1 MPARSEVFIPPGVLL
16 VRNQRAGETAQL
28 RRDAVALVTD
38 DCEHGIEPCGKGRLH
53 RAAHERPAIE
63 LDEHLVL
70 AHAAGEPGG
79 EHHASDALTR
89 HGFLRRGSAGA
100 RATGEREQLGDDA
113 HGHLLGSV
121 GADVEAKLDLQLA
134 GLDLRQVEDLVDE
147 VEQASAAGVDG
158 RGVLN
163 FLGVQVALAFSERR
177 RARMSTLWVR
187 DEQLGLAPA
196 PSGFPLRSAMYFPLA
211 SEGSVVGLTYLA
223 SYRPRAFSHH
233 DERVLAALASH
244 ASGAYRRLESS
255 VHRLRLSPRQSQVL
269 ALIASG
275 LSDKE
280 VAARLGLAHR
290 TVPMWTGCCGSTA
303 CAAGRRRWRR
313 GCAGSRADDF
323 R

>member
-1 MPARSEVFIPPGVLL
+1 MRGLPASV
-16 VRNQRAGETAQL
+16 
-28 RRDAVALVTD
+28 
-38 DCEHGIEPCGKGRLH
+38 H
-53 RAAHERPAIE
+53 
-63 LDEHLVL
+63 
-70 AHAAGEPGG
+70 
-79 EHHASDALTR
+79 
-89 HGFLRRGSAGA
+89 
-100 RATGEREQLGDDA
+100 REQLGDDA

-134 GLDLRQVEDLVDE
+134 GLDLRQVEVLVDE
-147 VEQASAAGVDG
+147 VEQVLAAGVDG

-255 VHRLRLSPRQSQVL
+255 VRHLRLSPQQSQVL

-275 LSDKE
+275 LWGKE
-280 VAARLGLAHR
+280 V
-290 TVPMWTGCCGSTA
+290 
-303 CAAGRRRWRR
+303 
-313 GCAGSRADDF
+313 
-323 R
+323 